1 MWHPTERGLVSTGEP
16 TRRDLFRRAWSA
28 GILATA
34 GTGLFELVG
43 AGRARAATSQTNQL
57 PATMILNALPADA
70 PTGLIEAI
78 EAGCC
83 TTYTRDENNCGS
95 GGCGTGWCCYHVVS
109 TACGINEVVCINV
122 SCAEGNFTTG
132 C

>member
-1 MWHPTERGLVSTGEP
+1 ML
-16 TRRDLFRRAWSA
+16 RRAWSA
-28 GILATA
+28 GIFATA
-34 GTGLFELVG
+34 GIGLAELVG
-43 AGRARAATSQTNQL
+43 AGGARAATPETNQL
-57 PATMILNALPADA
+57 PATMILNALPTDA
-70 PTGLIEAI
+70 PTALIDAI

-83 TTYTRDENNCGS
+83 TTYTRDENHCGS

-109 TACGINEVVCINV
+109 TACDINEVICINV

>member
-1 MWHPTERGLVSTGEP
+1 MIWRPTKRVIVSTGAP
-16 TRRDLFRRAWSA
+16 ARRGIFRRAWSA

-34 GTGLFELVG
+34 GTGLFEMVG
-43 AGRARAATSQTNQL
+43 AGGARAGTSQSNQL

-95 GGCGTGWCCYHVVS
+95 GGCR
-109 TACGINEVVCINV
+109 
-122 SCAEGNFTTG
+122 CADHRRA
-132 C
+132 